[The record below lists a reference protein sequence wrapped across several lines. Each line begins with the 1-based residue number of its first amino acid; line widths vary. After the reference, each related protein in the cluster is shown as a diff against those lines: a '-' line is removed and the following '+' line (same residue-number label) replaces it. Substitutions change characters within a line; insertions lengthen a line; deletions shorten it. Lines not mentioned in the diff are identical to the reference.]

1 MILACLAFLGVSG
14 TQAQNDVTKFLG
26 IPVDGTVKEMK
37 AKLKAKG
44 FKEDNFGTGGL
55 VGRFNGKDVNLFIGE
70 NNGKVFRITVS
81 NSKTVSE
88 TDIRI
93 NYNNLCHQFNQNKK
107 YVPLKEE
114 SDDII
119 PDGEDIS
126 YELSVHNKR
135 YSANFFQIPT
145 DTVAIQKSAMDIALS
160 KYTIEQFQNPTPE
173 QKKDI
178 LDIFTTVTT
187 EVMTKKSVWF
197 MICPL
202 KDLYDQYYLTIF
214 YDNGYNM
221 SNGEDL

>member
-1 MILACLAFLGVSG
+1 MVFAMATF
-14 TQAQNDVTKFLG
+14 AQKDVTKFLG

-37 AKLKAKG
+37 DKLKAKG
-44 FKEDNFGTGGL
+44 FKEDNFGNGGL
-55 VGRFNGKDVNLFIGE
+55 VGRFNGQDVNLFIGE

-81 NSKTVSE
+81 NSKTVNE
-88 TDIRI
+88 TDIKI
-93 NYNNLCHQFNQNKK
+93 NYNNLCHQFHQNTK

-114 SDDII
+114 ADDII

-135 YSANFFQIPT
+135 YSANFFQIPP
-145 DTVAIQKSAMDIALS
+145 DTVAIQKKAMEIVDS

-173 QKKDI
+173 QKEDI
-178 LDIFTTVTT
+178 LNIFSTVTT
-187 EVMTKKSVWF
+187 EVMTKKNVWF
-197 MICPL
+197 MICPFE
-202 KDLYDQYYLTIF
+202 DQYYLTIF